1 MPFNLFNRKKVDLK
15 SEIDLIILAKK
26 DSNYFAPIYKKYH
39 EKIFRFV
46 YQRMDNQEDAADITS
61 QVFLKALINL
71 NKYEFRGYPFSSW
84 LYKIALNEVNQ
95 HYRKTKNKRMVNV
108 EEANIKDI
116 IEEVGDLFNEG
127 KREKLL
133 KSLSCLDEDKL
144 TLIEMRFFEKRAF
157 KEIGEVLG
165 ITENN
170 AKVRTY
176 RVLKEMKKNML

>member
-1 MPFNLFNRKKVDLK
+1 MSIFNKNKNVK
-15 SEIDLIILAKK
+15 SEKDLINLAKQ

-39 EKIFRFV
+39 EQIFRFI
-46 YQRMDNQEDAADITS
+46 YQRMESQDDAADITS

-95 HYRKTKNKRMVNV
+95 HYRNTKNKRLVNIDETEIKEIIV
-108 EEANIKDI
+108 ES
-116 IEEVGDLFNEG
+116 GDFFNEE

-133 KSLSCLDEDKL
+133 KTLSELNEEKL
-144 TLIEMRFFEKRAF
+144 ILIEMRFFEKRAF
-157 KEIGEVLG
+157 KEIGQILN

-176 RVLKEMKKNML
+176 RVLEEMKGKML